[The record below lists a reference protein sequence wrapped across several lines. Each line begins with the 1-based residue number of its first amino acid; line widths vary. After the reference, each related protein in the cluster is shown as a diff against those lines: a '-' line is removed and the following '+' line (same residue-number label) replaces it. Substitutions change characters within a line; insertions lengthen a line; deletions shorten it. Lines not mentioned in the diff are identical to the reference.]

1 MADFTVTINSSDNK
15 VIVNEQTNS
24 LVVIS
29 PTANNVTIVS
39 DGIQGPAGTT
49 DHGSL
54 TGLSDD
60 DHTQYLTT
68 GRADTWLATK
78 TTSNLT
84 EGSNLYFT
92 DERAQDAIGAALTDS
107 STIDFTYNDGSN
119 TISAS
124 VTQSGIDHGSISG
137 LSDDDHTQY
146 HNDSRANTWL
156 ATKSTSDLSEG
167 SNLYYTDERVDD
179 RVNALLQAGTN
190 VSLVYND
197 LANTLTINATGGG
210 SSSDSFVTI
219 QTDSGTNPVADS
231 STDTLTLTTDDT
243 LAYSFVGDSSTDT
256 VELNISDASTSV
268 RGLVSTSNQTF
279 KGIKTISNNSIDE
292 PAFDEGFVNELFV
305 QNTSN
310 QSATIRAGSSSV
322 INSNNF
328 DLDVLAGFGSY
339 AEQNGT
345 GTIGN
350 VVANVSESILT
361 DNGNITTSIGSFSSV
376 SNESSSGSI
385 NVASSFVS
393 KVNNISTGTIV
404 NGYALFSDQND
415 ATNKYGIHID
425 IAGSKN
431 VFHEVQIR
439 AESQVKFYDSDSSNY
454 VGIKAPSTAA
464 ADRLATLQDA
474 SGTIAYLDDIT
485 SALLSGS
492 TYILT
497 RANSDVSGYEYMD
510 LLTDYAAGALATV
523 SQTVTTSA
531 TLLEEFITQTD
542 HPNVTILSAGIFS
555 CYFTTQKSSGS
566 NNYHCFFELYKRSS
580 GGTETLLM
588 TSDSSTST
596 ALNTDVQQICTGN
609 LVTNTS
615 LLVTDRLVVKI
626 YAQMTSSSATIT
638 LKYDDT
644 TSARFTLPSSP
655 IGYVPENVANKS
667 TDGTLSTNSTT
678 LYPSESAVKTY
689 ADTKMAIAGGTF
701 TGTIIP
707 SVVTL
712 TDAATIAVNATLG
725 NQFTCTIT
733 ASRTLGNPTGAING
747 QLMLFVIRQNG
758 TGGYTLSFDT
768 KYRFGDEIGTP
779 AIATGADKTTYIGVR
794 YHGTDDK
801 FDVISFASNY

>member
-1 MADFTVTINSSDNK
+1 MANFN
-15 VIVNEQTNS
+15 VIVDQT
-24 LVVIS
+24 
-29 PTANNVTIVS
+29 TNNVTVVGDGTEVIVTS
-39 DGIQGPAGTT
+39 IGTQGPAGTT

-60 DHTQYLTT
+60 DHAQYLTT

-92 DERAQDAIGAALTDS
+92 DERAQDAVGSALTDT
-107 STIDFTYNDGSN
+107 STVDFTYNDGSN

-124 VTQSGIDHGSISG
+124 VIQSGIDHGSISG

-310 QSATIRAGSSSV
+310 QSAIIRAGSSSV

-345 GTIGN
+345 GTIGIAF
-350 VVANVSESILT
+350 ANVSESILT

-393 KVNNISTGTIV
+393 KINNISTGTIV
-404 NGYALFSDQND
+404 NGYALFADQND
-415 ATNKYGIHID
+415 ATNKWGLYID
-425 IAGSKN
+425 IGTSENYLSGGLEIDQRLQLAQGSD
-431 VFHEVQIR
+431 V
-439 AESQVKFYDSDSSNY
+439 
-454 VGIKAPSTAA
+454 AA
-464 ADRLATLQDA
+464 ANDLTLGA
-474 SGTIAYLDDIT
+474 GNAFKITGNTTINAIT
-485 SALLSGS
+485 STGWKDGS
-492 TYILT
+492 SIVL
-497 RANSDVSGYEYMD
+497 R
-510 LLTDYAAGALATV
+510 
-523 SQTVTTSA
+523 
-531 TLLEEFITQTD
+531 
-542 HPNVTILSAGIFS
+542 
-555 CYFTTQKSSGS
+555 
-566 NNYHCFFELYKRSS
+566 
-580 GGTETLLM
+580 
-588 TSDSSTST
+588 
-596 ALNTDVQQICTGN
+596 
-609 LVTNTS
+609 
-615 LLVTDRLVVKI
+615 
-626 YAQMTSSSATIT
+626 
-638 LKYDDT
+638 
-644 TSARFTLPSSP
+644 
-655 IGYVPENVANKS
+655 
-667 TDGTLSTNSTT
+667 
-678 LYPSESAVKTY
+678 
-689 ADTKMAIAGGTF
+689 F
-701 TGTIIP
+701 TGTPTVKHNTAGGAGTAVIKLAGSSDFSASNDSILR
-707 SVVTL
+707 L
-712 TDAATIAVNATLG
+712 T
-725 NQFTCTIT
+725 F
-733 ASRTLGNPTGAING
+733 ING
-747 QLMLFVIRQNG
+747 EWHEESRKV
-758 TGGYTLSFDT
+758 
-768 KYRFGDEIGTP
+768 
-779 AIATGADKTTYIGVR
+779 A
-794 YHGTDDK
+794 
-801 FDVISFASNY
+801 

>member
-1 MADFTVTINSSDNK
+1 MILYPVVWTAGSS
-15 VIVNEQTNS
+15 
-24 LVVIS
+24 
-29 PTANNVTIVS
+29 
-39 DGIQGPAGTT
+39 
-49 DHGSL
+49 
-54 TGLSDD
+54 
-60 DHTQYLTT
+60 
-68 GRADTWLATK
+68 
-78 TTSNLT
+78 
-84 EGSNLYFT
+84 
-92 DERAQDAIGAALTDS
+92 
-107 STIDFTYNDGSN
+107 
-119 TISAS
+119 
-124 VTQSGIDHGSISG
+124 
-137 LSDDDHTQY
+137 
-146 HNDSRANTWL
+146 
-156 ATKSTSDLSEG
+156 
-167 SNLYYTDERVDD
+167 
-179 RVNALLQAGTN
+179 
-190 VSLVYND
+190 
-197 LANTLTINATGGG
+197 GGG
-210 SSSDSFVTI
+210 GASDSFTTI
-219 QTDSGTNPVADS
+219 QTDSGTYPTADGP
-231 STDTLTLTTDDT
+231 TDTLTFTSDDT

-256 VELNISDASTSV
+256 VELNISDASTTV

-279 KGIKTISNNSIDE
+279 KGTKTISNNSIDE
-292 PAFDEGFVNELFV
+292 PIFDEGFVNELFV

-431 VFHEVQIR
+431 VFHEVQVR

-454 VGIKAPSTAA
+454 VGIKAPSTAS

-497 RANSDVSGYEYMD
+497 RTDSDISGYEYMD
-510 LLTDYAAGALATV
+510 LLTDYIAGGLATV

-566 NNYHCFFELYKRSS
+566 NNYRCFFELYKRSS

-588 TSDSSTST
+588 TSDLSTST
-596 ALNTDVQQICTGN
+596 ALNTDIQQICTGN

-655 IGYVPENVANKS
+655 IGYVPENIANKS
-667 TDGTLSTNSTT
+667 TDTSLGASDT
-678 LYPSESAVKTY
+678 LYPSQNAVKTY

-701 TGTIIP
+701 TGEVTP
-707 SVVTL
+707 SVSVL
-712 TDAATIAVNATLG
+712 TDAATIAVNAALG

-733 ASRTLGNPTGAING
+733 ASRTLGNPTGATHG
-747 QLMLFVIRQNG
+747 QLILFAIRQNG

-779 AIATGADKTTYIGVR
+779 VIATGADKTSYIGVR
-794 YHGTDDK
+794 YHSGDDK
-801 FDVISFASNY
+801 FDVISFVSNY